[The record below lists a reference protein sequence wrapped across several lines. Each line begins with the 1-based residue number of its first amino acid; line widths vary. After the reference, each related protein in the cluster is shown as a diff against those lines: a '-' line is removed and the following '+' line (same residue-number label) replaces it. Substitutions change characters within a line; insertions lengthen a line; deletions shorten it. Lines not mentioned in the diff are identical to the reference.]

1 VLGISGVP
9 HVPVYKICIHEMR
22 KNTEYQVGKLVSVVC
37 DQNYNCIELKEEF
50 ESQMEIATWGS
61 GMVLGSILA
70 PVPPF
75 IPDVKPADGSI
86 KFRYLFVSMI
96 GAYM

>member
-1 VLGISGVP
+1 MLGISGVP

-50 ESQMEIATWGS
+50 EKSNGNCYMGEWNGTG
-61 GMVLGSILA
+61 
-70 PVPPF
+70 F
-75 IPDVKPADGSI
+75 H
-86 KFRYLFVSMI
+86 I
-96 GAYM
+96 GPSPTIHT